1 MLLVLRRTRFVGLGI
16 VCGAGASFVVQVGA
30 LMTMFFVGGGS

>member
-1 MLLVLRRTRFVGLGI
+1 MLLVLRRTRFVVLGI
-16 VCGAGASFVVQVGA
+16 VCGAGASFVVQVA